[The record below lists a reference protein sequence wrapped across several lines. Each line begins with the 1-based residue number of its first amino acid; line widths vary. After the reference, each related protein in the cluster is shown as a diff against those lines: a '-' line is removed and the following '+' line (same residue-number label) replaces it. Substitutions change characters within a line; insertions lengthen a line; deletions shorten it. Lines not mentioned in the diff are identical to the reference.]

1 MILVVDVFNQKMTSL
16 LIATCILFTS
26 VSGQAAITPPYKVSP
41 WSLAGP
47 ISSLQGTYQMRTTL
61 ISEYPPSLASVWE
74 LGSADFNIVIWPPK
88 HCQAVQVFFINK
100 KHKGIGR
107 FHIET
112 DMVKNESLTFY
123 PPIQKLEVITGK
135 GGTPKTYFNQRSS
148 IPFVNYE
155 TGKYK
160 LQVTESEVRKI
171 NDYNKATA
179 GRMTEIDFNLSDKIA
194 LMVTN
199 SRFCFAHIT
208 RDGSESSYDALFD
221 PEVYEKP
228 DELPQVL
235 TISNKKT
242 RKGYVP
248 SLFHPLQSSWAAVSG
263 VKKTVDLL
271 PVLKNPEFHDKTAMR
286 QKSHCN
292 GFVSTSR
299 NPLKR
304 AIGVISVDS
313 WEVNDI
319 NAHMS
324 TTDFIDD
331 HFIVSIGQTCSWIRL
346 WITDKDNT
354 MEKYGNMKL
363 SETIDIFFNQQFF
376 VGPDSDEAR
385 PLSGNS
391 TQIDRIAIRRHWDHS
406 DSKGEGVAQMS
417 YGRDGGQN
425 FPYIEYFK
433 MDSLSNQNIRI
444 NLIKAKS
451 CQANIIT
458 SPQTRLSSANKPTPN
473 YFEFVSCERFLLNNE
488 NTHDKSN
495 E

>member
-26 VSGQAAITPPYKVSP
+26 VSGQAPPPPYTVSP

-47 ISSLQGTYQMRTTL
+47 ISSLHGTYQMRKTS
-61 ISEYPPSLASVWE
+61 ISEHPPSLASVWQ
-74 LGSADFNIVIWPPK
+74 LGAADFNIVIWPPK

-100 KHKGIGR
+100 KHLGIGK

-112 DMVKNESLTFY
+112 DMVKNASLTFY
-123 PPIQKLEVITGK
+123 PPIQTLEVITGR
-135 GGTPKTYFNQRSS
+135 GGSPQKYFNQRSS
-148 IPFVNYE
+148 IPFVHQDAS
-155 TGKYK
+155 KFK
-160 LQVTESEVRKI
+160 LEVTSSEVRKV
-171 NDYNKATA
+171 NDYNAATA
-179 GRMTEIDFNLSDKIA
+179 NRMTEIEFDLLNKVA

-208 RDGSESSYDALFD
+208 KDGSESSYDALFD
-221 PEVYEKP
+221 PQVYDKSS
-228 DELPQVL
+228 DQLPHVL

-242 RKGYVP
+242 SNGYVS
-248 SLFHPLQSSWAAVSG
+248 SLFNPLQSSWTTVNG
-263 VKKTVDLL
+263 QVRKTIDLL
-271 PVLKNPEFHDKTAMR
+271 PVLQKPEFHDKNTMR

-304 AIGVISVDS
+304 ALGAITVDS
-313 WEVNDI
+313 WEVNEI
-319 NAHMS
+319 NANLNQI
-324 TTDFIDD
+324 DYIDD

-363 SETIDIFFNQQFF
+363 DETIDIFFNQQFF

-391 TQIDRIAIRRHWDHS
+391 TQIDRIAIRRHWDRQQSH
-406 DSKGEGVAQMS
+406 GVAQMS

-433 MDSLSNQNIRI
+433 MPSLSKPNIRI
-444 NLIKAKS
+444 NLIKAHS

-473 YFEFVSCERFLLNNE
+473 FFDFVSCERFLLKNKNK
-488 NTHDKSN
+488 HDKSN